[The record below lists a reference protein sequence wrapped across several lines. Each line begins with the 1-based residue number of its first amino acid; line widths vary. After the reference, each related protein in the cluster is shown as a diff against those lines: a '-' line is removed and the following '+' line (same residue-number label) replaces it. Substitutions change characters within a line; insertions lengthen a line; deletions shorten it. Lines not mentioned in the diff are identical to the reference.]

1 MLQVEH
7 TRPLGLLHRLA
18 EEFVSSSRWIERK
31 PDRPA
36 VAGSAAFAQL
46 PATIRPRR
54 REVWWSRVTACSS
67 PL

>member
-54 REVWWSRVTACSS
+54 REV
-67 PL
+67 